1 MTTNGAP
8 SEAAEC
14 NSEDHKSRAW
24 CSSGTGRTCLA
35 DVVAEEVRWLWP
47 GRIPAGKLV
56 TLDGDPGLGKSVLSL
71 SIAAIVSRWGCWPD
85 GTRGDHAGDVLI
97 MSGEDG
103 VADTIRPRL
112 EAAGADLAR
121 VHVIDHVLDQ
131 CGEPKPVTLAV
142 TDEIERHIT
151 ETSAR
156 LLIIDV
162 LMAYMPGD
170 AYKDQ
175 DVRRVLTPLAK
186 VAERTGCTMLL
197 LRHLRKSKSG
207 EPVYLGG
214 GSIGI
219 VGAAR
224 AGYVVIRDP
233 DRDDVRVFASVK
245 SNLANAPKSLAF
257 RLVGAA
263 NGAVAVEWLEEDR
276 RSASELL
283 IEGRNNLGEM
293 SYRIRDYV
301 NARSTTRSGDLA
313 QELGITPKLANQYLN
328 RLRDGGHVRVIARG
342 VYGPANTSPEGTEDA
357 EDSEDTEDFAG
368 GSVGAN
374 LHREAG
380 SDPETGGGHENLQ
393 NPHDPRF
400 SGTSETDT
408 VDLEV
413 STCSECDAPLGLTG
427 KCVPC
432 IVERAGATVSSSA
445 PQDGARQ
452 LVESGGW
459 AITEPQIGAAVSSS
473 EGKLPQ
479 LARPGSRAG
488 TA

>member
-14 NSEDHKSRAW
+14 NSEDHGSRAS
-24 CSSGTGRTCLA
+24 CSSVTGRTCVA
-35 DVVAEEVRWLWP
+35 DVVAEQVRWLWP
-47 GRIPAGKLV
+47 GRIPTGKLV
-56 TLDGDPGLGKSVLSL
+56 TLDGDPALGKSTLAL
-71 SIAAIVSRWGCWPD
+71 TIAATVTRAGEWPD
-85 GTRGDHAGDVLI
+85 GTGCDESGDVLI
-97 MSGEDG
+97 MSAEDG

-112 EAAGADLAR
+112 DAAGADVAR
-121 VHVIDHVLDQ
+121 VHLIDYVLGER
-131 CGEPKPVTLAV
+131 GEPIPVTLAA

-151 ETSAR
+151 ETNAR
-156 LLIIDV
+156 VLIIDV
-162 LMAYMPGD
+162 LLAYMPGD
-170 AYKDQ
+170 AYRDQ
-175 DVRRVLTPLAK
+175 DARKALTPLAK

-197 LRHLRKSKSG
+197 LRHLRKSQSG

-224 AGYVVIRDP
+224 AGYVVTRDP

-263 NGAVAVEWLEEDR
+263 NGAVTVDWLGEDR

-283 IEGRNNLGEM
+283 TERHNNLGEM

-301 NARSTTRSGDLA
+301 NARLTTRSGDVA
-313 QELGITPKLANQYLN
+313 QEFGITPKAANQYLT
-328 RLRDGGHVRVIARG
+328 RLHAGGHIRLIARG
-342 VYGPANTSPEGTEDA
+342 VYGPMNGASEDIEDGEET
-357 EDSEDTEDFAG
+357 EDSEDFAG
-368 GSVGAN
+368 QCVAVD
-374 LHREAG
+374 L
-380 SDPETGGGHENLQ
+380 NLQ
-393 NPHDPRF
+393 PGPDSATGAGQVNLQYPHDHQF

-408 VDLEV
+408 VDPEV

-432 IVERAGATVSSSA
+432 IVKRASATVSSSA
-445 PQDGARQ
+445 PQDGAHQ
-452 LVESGGW
+452 VEESGGW
-459 AITEPQIGAAVSSS
+459 AITVPEIGAVVSSS